1 MTIAKQSQ
9 WRPNPRAFTLA
20 ELMLALSLAG
30 LVGAAVLSMLSAFGS
45 ASSPRFSVRG
55 PMVDR
60 QVAALRVGA
69 MLRSSARVL
78 GASSDRV
85 VLWIG
90 DANADGVPS
99 LSELRLVEYRRPS
112 GEVWAFG
119 VPASPSEP
127 VYSLNSDFVSMV
139 GGVAGDAS
147 FPGQVMLTGDTDWV
161 LSFDTPDP
169 KDARLVRVQITT
181 QSDDGPSESKIV
193 AGLRCS
199 PNS

>member
-99 LSELRLVEYRRPS
+99 LRDRKSTR
-112 GEVWAFG
+112 
-119 VPASPSEP
+119 
-127 VYSLNSDFVSMV
+127 LNSSH
-139 GGVAGDAS
+139 
-147 FPGQVMLTGDTDWV
+147 
-161 LSFDTPDP
+161 
-169 KDARLVRVQITT
+169 
-181 QSDDGPSESKIV
+181 
-193 AGLRCS
+193 
-199 PNS
+199 